1 MKTEILK
8 ILRSTDGYVS
18 GQELCD
24 KLGVSRTAV
33 WKVIG
38 SLKEEGYEIDSVSR
52 KGYRLLSSPDV
63 VSESEIASRIL
74 DGVFGQRVVSYEITD
89 STNTRAKQLA
99 EEGAVHGTLV
109 VANMQTAGKGRRGRS
124 WQQEEGSVIAM
135 SLLLRPVFSPD
146 KASMLTLL
154 AAHSVAGA
162 IEAVT
167 GLPAAIKWPN
177 DIVINRKK
185 TVGILTEM
193 SLGVEQAAIDYIVI
207 GIGINVNNTAFPED
221 IRDMATSLYLEKGER
236 VSRSVLI
243 AESMRR
249 LEVDYEAFLET
260 EDLSAILQDYNTHLI
275 SMNKEV
281 RVLDPKGEYTGISR
295 GMDAQGELLVERA
308 DGELIKVYAG
318 EVSVRGLYGYV

>member
-8 ILRSTDGYVS
+8 ILRGTDGYVS

-38 SLKEEGYEIDSVSR
+38 SLKEEGYEIDAVSR

-63 VSESEIASRIL
+63 VSESEIASRIS

-249 LEVDYEAFLET
+249 LEADYEAFLET

>member
-8 ILRSTDGYVS
+8 ILRGTDGYVS

-38 SLKEEGYEIDSVSR
+38 SLKGEGYEIDAVSR

-63 VSESEIASRIL
+63 VSESEVASRIS

-135 SLLLRPVFSPD
+135 SLLLRPTFSPD

-249 LEVDYEAFLET
+249 LEADYEAFLET
-260 EDLSAILQDYNTHLI
+260 EDLSAILQDYNAHLI

>member
-8 ILRSTDGYVS
+8 ILRGTDGYVS

-38 SLKEEGYEIDSVSR
+38 SLKEEGYEIDAVSR

-63 VSESEIASRIL
+63 VSESEIASRIS

-249 LEVDYEAFLET
+249 LEADYEAFLET

-308 DGELIKVYAG
+308 DGELIRVYAG

>member
-8 ILRSTDGYVS
+8 ILRGTDGYVS

-38 SLKEEGYEIDSVSR
+38 SLKEEGYEIDAVSR

-63 VSESEIASRIL
+63 VSESEIASRIS

-249 LEVDYEAFLET
+249 LEADYEAFLET

-308 DGELIKVYAG
+308 NGELIRVYAG

>member
-8 ILRSTDGYVS
+8 ILRGTDGYVS

-63 VSESEIASRIL
+63 VSESEIASRIS
-74 DGVFGQRVVSYEITD
+74 DGVFGQKVVSYEITD

-135 SLLLRPVFSPD
+135 SLLLRPTFSPD

-236 VSRSVLI
+236 VSRSALI

-249 LEVDYEAFLET
+249 LEADYEAFLKT
-260 EDLSAILQDYNTHLI
+260 EDLSAILPDYNAHLI

-308 DGELIKVYAG
+308 DGEIIKVYAG

>member
-249 LEVDYEAFLET
+249 LEADYEAFLET
-260 EDLSAILQDYNTHLI
+260 EDLSAILQDYNAHLI

>member
-8 ILRSTDGYVS
+8 ILRGTDGYVS

-38 SLKEEGYEIDSVSR
+38 SLKEEGYEIDAVSR
-52 KGYRLLSSPDV
+52 KGYRLLSSPDA
-63 VSESEIASRIL
+63 VSESEIASRIS

-135 SLLLRPVFSPD
+135 SLLLRPTFSPD

-249 LEVDYEAFLET
+249 LEADYEAFLET
-260 EDLSAILQDYNTHLI
+260 EDLSAILQDYNAHLI

>member
-63 VSESEIASRIL
+63 VSESEIASRIS
-74 DGVFGQRVVSYEITD
+74 DGVFGQKVVSYEITD

-124 WQQEEGSVIAM
+124 WQQEAGSVIAM
-135 SLLLRPVFSPD
+135 SLLLRPTFSPD

-221 IRDMATSLYLEKGER
+221 IRDMATSLYLERGER
-236 VSRSVLI
+236 VSRSALI

-249 LEVDYEAFLET
+249 LEVDYEAFLKT
-260 EDLSAILQDYNTHLI
+260 EDLSAILPDYNAHLI

-295 GMDAQGELLVERA
+295 GMDAQGELIVERA
-308 DGELIKVYAG
+308 DGEIIKVYAG

>member
-63 VSESEIASRIL
+63 VSESEIASRIS
-74 DGVFGQRVVSYEITD
+74 DGVFGQKVVSYEITD

-135 SLLLRPVFSPD
+135 SLLLRPTFSPD

-207 GIGINVNNTAFPED
+207 GIGINVNNTAFPEE

-236 VSRSVLI
+236 VSRSALI

-249 LEVDYEAFLET
+249 LEVDYEAFLKT
-260 EDLSAILQDYNTHLI
+260 EDLSAILPDYNAHLI

-295 GMDAQGELLVERA
+295 GMDAQGELIVERA
-308 DGELIKVYAG
+308 DGEIIKVYAG

>member
-8 ILRSTDGYVS
+8 ILRGTDGYVS

-38 SLKEEGYEIDSVSR
+38 SLKEEGYEIDAVSR

-63 VSESEIASRIL
+63 VSESEIASRIS

-177 DIVINRKK
+177 DIVINQKK

-207 GIGINVNNTAFPED
+207 GIGINVNNTAFSED

-236 VSRSVLI
+236 LSRSVLI

-249 LEVDYEAFLET
+249 LEADYEAFLET

-281 RVLDPKGEYTGISR
+281 RVLDPQGEYTGISR
-295 GMDAQGELLVERA
+295 GMDAQGELLVERT
-308 DGELIKVYAG
+308 DGELIRVYAG

>member
-8 ILRSTDGYVS
+8 ILRGTDGYVS

-38 SLKEEGYEIDSVSR
+38 SLKEEGYEIDAASR

-135 SLLLRPVFSPD
+135 SLLLRPTFSPD

-249 LEVDYEAFLET
+249 LEADYEAFLET
-260 EDLSAILQDYNTHLI
+260 EDLSAILQDYNAHLI

-308 DGELIKVYAG
+308 DGEIIKVYAG

>member
-52 KGYRLLSSPDV
+52 KGYRLLASPDV

-135 SLLLRPVFSPD
+135 SLLLRPTFSPD

-207 GIGINVNNTAFPED
+207 GIGINVNNTAFPEE

-236 VSRSVLI
+236 VSRSALI

-249 LEVDYEAFLET
+249 LEVDYEAFLKT
-260 EDLSAILQDYNTHLI
+260 EDLSAILPDYNAHLI

-308 DGELIKVYAG
+308 DGEIIKVYAG

>member
-8 ILRSTDGYVS
+8 ILRGTDGYVS

-38 SLKEEGYEIDSVSR
+38 SLKEEGYEIDAVSR

-63 VSESEIASRIL
+63 VSESEVASRIS

-135 SLLLRPVFSPD
+135 SLLLRPTFSPD

-236 VSRSVLI
+236 VSRSALI

-249 LEVDYEAFLET
+249 LEVDYEAFLKT
-260 EDLSAILQDYNTHLI
+260 EDLSAILPDYNAHLI

-308 DGELIKVYAG
+308 DGEIIKVYAG

>member
-135 SLLLRPVFSPD
+135 SLLLRPTFSPD

-207 GIGINVNNTAFPED
+207 GIGINVNNTAFPEE

-249 LEVDYEAFLET
+249 LEVDYEAFLKT
-260 EDLSAILQDYNTHLI
+260 EDLSAILPDYNAHLI

-308 DGELIKVYAG
+308 DGEIIKVYAG

>member
-52 KGYRLLSSPDV
+52 KGYRLLSSPDA

-207 GIGINVNNTAFPED
+207 GIGINVNNTAFPEE

-249 LEVDYEAFLET
+249 LEVDYEAFLKT
-260 EDLSAILQDYNTHLI
+260 EDLSAILPDYNAHLI

-308 DGELIKVYAG
+308 DGEIIKVYAG

>member
-8 ILRSTDGYVS
+8 ILRGTDGYVS

-38 SLKEEGYEIDSVSR
+38 SLKEEGYEIDAVSR
-52 KGYRLLSSPDV
+52 KGYRLLSSPDA
-63 VSESEIASRIL
+63 VSESEIASRIS

-249 LEVDYEAFLET
+249 LEADYEAFLET
-260 EDLSAILQDYNTHLI
+260 EDLSAILQDYNAHLI

-308 DGELIKVYAG
+308 DGEIIKVYAG

>member
-8 ILRSTDGYVS
+8 ILRGTDGYVS

-38 SLKEEGYEIDSVSR
+38 SLKEEGYEIDAVSR

-63 VSESEIASRIL
+63 VSESEITSRIS

-249 LEVDYEAFLET
+249 LEADYEAFLET

-295 GMDAQGELLVERA
+295 GMNAQGELLVERA
-308 DGELIKVYAG
+308 DGELIRVYAG

>member
-135 SLLLRPVFSPD
+135 SLLLRPTFSPD

-177 DIVINRKK
+177 DIVINGKK

-207 GIGINVNNTAFPED
+207 GIGINVNNTAFPEE

-249 LEVDYEAFLET
+249 LEVDYEAFLKT
-260 EDLSAILQDYNTHLI
+260 EDLSAILPDYNAHLI

-308 DGELIKVYAG
+308 DGEIIKVYAG

>member
-63 VSESEIASRIL
+63 VSESEVASRIS

-135 SLLLRPVFSPD
+135 SLLLRPTFSPD

-167 GLPAAIKWPN
+167 RLPAAIKWPN
-177 DIVINRKK
+177 DIVINKKK

-207 GIGINVNNTAFPED
+207 GIGINVNNTVFPEE

-236 VSRSVLI
+236 VSRSILI

-249 LEVDYEAFLET
+249 LEADYEAFLRT
-260 EDLSAILQDYNTHLI
+260 EDLSAILPDYNAHLI

-295 GMDAQGELLVERA
+295 GMDVQGELLVERA
-308 DGELIKVYAG
+308 DGEITKVYAG

>member
-8 ILRSTDGYVS
+8 ILRGTDGYVS

-135 SLLLRPVFSPD
+135 SLLLRPTFSPD

-249 LEVDYEAFLET
+249 LEADYEAFLET
-260 EDLSAILQDYNTHLI
+260 EDLSAILQDYNAHLI

-308 DGELIKVYAG
+308 DGEIIKVYAG

>member
-33 WKVIG
+33 WKVIC

-249 LEVDYEAFLET
+249 LEADYEAFLET

>member
-249 LEVDYEAFLET
+249 LEADYEAFLET
-260 EDLSAILQDYNTHLI
+260 EDLSAILPDYNAHLI

>member
-8 ILRSTDGYVS
+8 ILRGTDGYVS

-38 SLKEEGYEIDSVSR
+38 SLKGEGYEIDAVSR

-63 VSESEIASRIL
+63 VSESEVASRIS

-135 SLLLRPVFSPD
+135 SLLLRPTFSPD

-249 LEVDYEAFLET
+249 LEADYEAFLET

>member
-63 VSESEIASRIL
+63 VSESEIASRIS
-74 DGVFGQRVVSYEITD
+74 DGVFGQKVVSYEITD

-99 EEGAVHGTLV
+99 EEGSVHGTLV

-135 SLLLRPVFSPD
+135 SLLLRPTFSPD

-177 DIVINRKK
+177 DIVINKKK

-207 GIGINVNNTAFPED
+207 GIGINVNNTVFPEE

-236 VSRSVLI
+236 VSRSALI

-249 LEVDYEAFLET
+249 LEVDYEAFLKT
-260 EDLSAILQDYNTHLI
+260 EDLSAILPDYNAHLI

-295 GMDAQGELLVERA
+295 GMDAQGELIVERA
-308 DGELIKVYAG
+308 DGEIIKVYAG

>member
-8 ILRSTDGYVS
+8 ILRGTDGYVS

-38 SLKEEGYEIDSVSR
+38 SLKEEGYEIDAVSR

-74 DGVFGQRVVSYEITD
+74 DGVFGQRVVSYAITD

-135 SLLLRPVFSPD
+135 SLLLRPTFSPD

-249 LEVDYEAFLET
+249 LEADYEAFLET
-260 EDLSAILQDYNTHLI
+260 EDLSAILQDYNAHLI

-308 DGELIKVYAG
+308 DGEIIKVYAG

>member
-89 STNTRAKQLA
+89 STNTRAKQFA

-135 SLLLRPVFSPD
+135 SLLLRPTFSPD

-207 GIGINVNNTAFPED
+207 GIGINVNNTTFPEE

-236 VSRSVLI
+236 VSRSALI

-249 LEVDYEAFLET
+249 LEVDYEAFLKT
-260 EDLSAILQDYNTHLI
+260 EDLSAILPDYNAHLI

-308 DGELIKVYAG
+308 DGEIIKVYAG

>member
-8 ILRSTDGYVS
+8 ILRGTDGYVS

-38 SLKEEGYEIDSVSR
+38 SLKEEGYEIDAVSR

-63 VSESEIASRIL
+63 ISESEIASRIS

-185 TVGILTEM
+185 AVGILTEM

-249 LEVDYEAFLET
+249 LEADYEAFLET

>member
-135 SLLLRPVFSPD
+135 SLLLRPTFSPD

-249 LEVDYEAFLET
+249 LEADYEAFLET

-308 DGELIKVYAG
+308 DGEIVKVYAG

>member
-8 ILRSTDGYVS
+8 ILRGTDGYVS

-38 SLKEEGYEIDSVSR
+38 SLKEEGYEIDAVSR

-63 VSESEIASRIL
+63 VSESEVASRIS

-135 SLLLRPVFSPD
+135 SLLLRPTFSPD

-207 GIGINVNNTAFPED
+207 GIGINVNNTTFPEE

-236 VSRSVLI
+236 VSRSALI

-249 LEVDYEAFLET
+249 LEADYEAFLKT
-260 EDLSAILQDYNTHLI
+260 EDLSAILPDYNAHLI

-308 DGELIKVYAG
+308 DGEIIKVYAG

>member
-8 ILRSTDGYVS
+8 ILRGTDGYVS

-38 SLKEEGYEIDSVSR
+38 SLKEEGYEIDAVSR

-63 VSESEIASRIL
+63 VSESEIASRIS

-177 DIVINRKK
+177 DIVINQKK

-249 LEVDYEAFLET
+249 LEADYEAFLET

>member
-8 ILRSTDGYVS
+8 ILRGTDGYVS

-38 SLKEEGYEIDSVSR
+38 SLKEEGYEIDAVSR
-52 KGYRLLSSPDV
+52 KGYRLLSSPDA
-63 VSESEIASRIL
+63 VSESEIASRIS

-135 SLLLRPVFSPD
+135 SLLLRPTFSPD

-249 LEVDYEAFLET
+249 LEADYEAFLET
-260 EDLSAILQDYNTHLI
+260 EDLSAILQDYNAHLI

-308 DGELIKVYAG
+308 DGEIIKVYAG

>member
-135 SLLLRPVFSPD
+135 SLLLRPTFSPD

-177 DIVINRKK
+177 DIVINGKK

-249 LEVDYEAFLET
+249 LEVDYEAFLKT
-260 EDLSAILQDYNTHLI
+260 EDLSAILPDYNAHLI

-308 DGELIKVYAG
+308 DGEIIKVYAG

>member
-1 MKTEILK
+1 VKTEILK
-8 ILRSTDGYVS
+8 ILRGTDGYVS

-63 VSESEIASRIL
+63 VSESEIASRIS
-74 DGVFGQRVVSYEITD
+74 DGVFGQKVVSYEITD

-135 SLLLRPVFSPD
+135 SLLLRPTFSPD

-236 VSRSVLI
+236 VSRSALI

-249 LEVDYEAFLET
+249 LEADYEAFLKT
-260 EDLSAILQDYNTHLI
+260 EDLSAILPDYNAHLI

-308 DGELIKVYAG
+308 DGEIIKVYAG

>member
-63 VSESEIASRIL
+63 VSESEIASRIS
-74 DGVFGQRVVSYEITD
+74 DGVFGQKVVSYEITD

-135 SLLLRPVFSPD
+135 SLLLRPTFSPD

-236 VSRSVLI
+236 ISRSTLI

-249 LEVDYEAFLET
+249 LEADYEAFLKT
-260 EDLSAILQDYNTHLI
+260 EDLSAILSDYNAHLI

-308 DGELIKVYAG
+308 DGEIIKVYAG

>member
-8 ILRSTDGYVS
+8 ILRGTDGYVS

-135 SLLLRPVFSPD
+135 SLLLRPTFSPD

-177 DIVINRKK
+177 DIIINRKK

-193 SLGVEQAAIDYIVI
+193 SLGVELAAIDYIVI

-249 LEVDYEAFLET
+249 LEADYEAFLET
-260 EDLSAILQDYNTHLI
+260 EDLSAILQDYNAHLI

-308 DGELIKVYAG
+308 DGEIIKVYAG

>member
-135 SLLLRPVFSPD
+135 SLLLRPTFSPD

-207 GIGINVNNTAFPED
+207 GIGINVNNTAFPEE

-236 VSRSVLI
+236 ISRSTLI

-249 LEVDYEAFLET
+249 LEVDYDAFLKT
-260 EDLSAILQDYNTHLI
+260 EDLSAILPDYNAHLS

-308 DGELIKVYAG
+308 DGEIIKVYAG